1 MYFWSICV
9 YYTIFFYSFVYI
21 FSYYCILIIHFLQ
34 TIIGAK
40 AKFYKIFFR
49 KELSYMKKSFRST
62 LISTITE
69 NAKEYPGMV
78 VLNADSARAL
88 KLTQFSDACPGRM
101 IGVGISEA
109 DLIGTAAGM
118 AATGLIPVVVGFSMF
133 VSEKPFEQIRQSIAY
148 PNLNVKIIATHSGL
162 CVGQDG
168 ATHQALEDM
177 AVIRTLPNF
186 KVYAAADVTETKAAV
201 QAMLKHDGPAYLR
214 LGRDLAE
221 DIFEGRK
228 SFVPGGADILR
239 EGDDVTIAAC
249 GLMTEQALIAA
260 AALKSQGIN
269 ATVINTYS
277 IKPLPED
284 VLLYQARKTKA
295 FVTAEDHSIIGGLGS
310 AVCEYLSQSCPV
322 PVIRIGVPDHF
333 GESGTQD
340 ELFKKYGLTADD
352 IIAAAKKAI
361 NMKAMNEKR

>member
-1 MYFWSICV
+1 
-9 YYTIFFYSFVYI
+9 
-21 FSYYCILIIHFLQ
+21 
-34 TIIGAK
+34 
-40 AKFYKIFFR
+40 
-49 KELSYMKKSFRST
+49 MKKSFRST

-221 DIFEGRK
+221 DIFEGHK
-228 SFVPGGADILR
+228 NFTSGGADILR
-239 EGDDVTIAAC
+239 EGEDVTIAAC
-249 GLMTEQALIAA
+249 GLMVEQALMAA
-260 AALKSQGIN
+260 CSLRSEGIH
-269 ATVINTYS
+269 ATVMNTYS
-277 IKPLPED
+277 IKPLPEQ
-284 VLLYQARKTKA
+284 LLLEKAKKTGA
-295 FVTAEDHSIIGGLGS
+295 FVTAEDHTIIGGLGG
-310 AVCEYLSQSCPV
+310 AVCEYLSGNCPV
-322 PVIRIGVPDHF
+322 PVIRVGVPDHF

-340 ELFKKYGLTADD
+340 ELYKKYGLTADH
-352 IIAAAKKAI
+352 IVKAAKQAI
-361 NMKAMNEKR
+361 SMKTMNMKG